1 MNVVIMDKIPCSHC
15 GIYFI
20 PDPRQKNQRYCSEKK
35 CQQARKSSWQQ
46 IKMKSD
52 PVYRA
57 NQKQSQADWLS
68 NNGDYWKRYRAEHP
82 EQADRNRALQKV
94 RNKRRHSPRVVELD
108 TSMIAKM
115 DASYP
120 VKSSVK
126 SYLPG
131 SFWLVPS
138 IAKMDAIK
146 VYLHMIPDI

>member
-68 NNGDYWKRYRAEHP
+68 NRSNYWKQYRAAHP
-82 EQADRNRALQKV
+82 EQTARNRALQKV
-94 RNKRRHSPRVVELD
+94 RNQRLRGRSAVKMD
-108 TSMIAKM
+108 GIAKM
-115 DASYP
+115 DASCP